1 MNRGK
6 NVAIDAFCCARK
18 HRHDMA
24 AGVKLKKISNRTDP
38 KNPKDFGKV
47 RVISVRERKTR
58 QDGPFPSFSVKGGQ
72 Q

>member
-24 AGVKLKKISNRTDP
+24 AGVKLKKSLTEQIRRIRKISA
-38 KNPKDFGKV
+38 KFG
-47 RVISVRERKTR
+47 
-58 QDGPFPSFSVKGGQ
+58 SFRLEKEWCWDDL
-72 Q
+72 